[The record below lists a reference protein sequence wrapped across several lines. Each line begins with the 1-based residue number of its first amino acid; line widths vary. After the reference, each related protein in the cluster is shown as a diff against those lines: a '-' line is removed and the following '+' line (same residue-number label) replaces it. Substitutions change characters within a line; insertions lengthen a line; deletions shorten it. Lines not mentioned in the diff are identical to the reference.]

1 MRWWAQVKQWMRANL
16 WRSRMEREMEAEL
29 RFHMEAYAED
39 LVRRGMDRGEAIR
52 RARVEFG
59 GVEKIKEEG
68 REARRMSLLEGL
80 IADARYGVRTLR
92 KSPGFAAVAIV
103 TLALG
108 IGANTAVFS
117 LLYALTTRTLPVPH
131 PEQLVRFGAQS
142 GDDPYVALT
151 VPMFVE
157 FSRRQTVFS
166 STFAWSGDAVLN
178 IEINGVLSQ
187 ADVWAVS
194 GDYYSGFETAPE
206 IGRLIGPE
214 DANLRATAARR
225 MVVLSY
231 SFWQRR
237 YSGDPSAVGQAIK
250 IEGVPYTIIGV
261 TRKGFGGISAE
272 DLPEVTVPLPAA
284 VLLEGSTDTD
294 LPKLLQPTTDRAVE
308 AAGRLR
314 PGATTEQAKAQLE
327 SLWPTIRAE
336 VMPTKLPDAQRERYV
351 ALHLKVE
358 SGARG
363 ASPLRKRFAPAL
375 NVLLAIAGL
384 VLLVA
389 CVNLASLTLARAG
402 ARSHEISVRVALGA
416 SRVRLI
422 RQAVT
427 ESLLVS
433 LAGSSAGLAL
443 AYWGSTALAAFVI
456 HEAYIV
462 PAAIA
467 LTPDLRIL
475 AFTMGAAILT
485 ALLVALAPAWRATRI
500 DPQEALQKSSRA
512 TGAGTRGLSRA
523 LIVSQVALS
532 VVLVAGAGL
541 FVRSLLKLRGQDL
554 GFRSQSVLSFGL
566 MPKPGGY
573 KKLDLASYYRELT
586 DRVARIPGVASAGMI
601 HMLPGGMVEWT
612 ETVHVRET
620 NQEGLKANFEMAMP
634 GAFETMGIQL
644 LRGRTFGWQDDDRG
658 RKVAMVSASFAREF
672 LNDEALGQ
680 HLDVTTIPQWQ
691 NLEIVGVTSDA
702 SLYDVRKHAPPTVY
716 LPAAQYGNFM
726 GWSEML
732 VLPHAGNENVT
743 GAVRQAVESFSHE
756 YVSFVMPISQNIG
769 RSLLQERVTAL
780 LSGFFGGL
788 ALLLAAIGVYG
799 LMAYS
804 VSRRVREIGLRMAL
818 GAQRRQVRRLVL
830 RETLMLAAAGIV
842 MGLLAAHA
850 CSRLIAGMLYG
861 VSGSDPLTLS
871 GVSVVLLCVAAGA
884 AWIPAHR
891 AMRVDPMVAL
901 RHE

>member
-1 MRWWAQVKQWMRANL
+1 
-16 WRSRMEREMEAEL
+16 MEAEL
-29 RFHMEAYAED
+29 RFHMETYAAD
-39 LVRRGMDRGEAIR
+39 LMESGMHRGEAMR
-52 RARVEFG
+52 RARAEFG
-59 GVEKIKEEG
+59 GVEKAKEEC
-68 REARRMSLLEGL
+68 REARGTNLLDGL
-80 IADARYGVRTLR
+80 IQDVRYGARTLR
-92 KSPGFAAVAIV
+92 KSPGFAAVGIL

-117 LLYALTTRTLPVPH
+117 LLYGLTARTLPVPH

-142 GDDPYVALT
+142 GDDPYVALS
-151 VPMFVE
+151 VPMFEE
-157 FSRRQTVFS
+157 FARRQTAFS
-166 STFAWSGDAVLN
+166 STFAWWGDAVLN
-178 IEINGVLSQ
+178 IEINGVLSR
-187 ADVWAVS
+187 ASVWAVS
-194 GDYYSGFETAPE
+194 GDYYSGFGTAPE
-206 IGRLIGPE
+206 IGKLIGPE
-214 DANLRATAARR
+214 DANLRATAASR
-225 MVVLSY
+225 MVVVSY

-237 YSGDPSAVGQAIK
+237 YGGDIGVLGQTIK
-250 IEGVPYTIIGV
+250 IEGIPYAIVGV

-284 VLLEGSTDTD
+284 AYLGGDANADIQKEM
-294 LPKLLQPTTDRAVE
+294 QPTTNRSIE
-308 AAGRLR
+308 AAGRLK
-314 PGATTEQAKAQLE
+314 PGVTMEQAKAQLE
-327 SLWPTIRAE
+327 GLWPAIRE
-336 VMPTKLPDAQRERYV
+336 DVMPAKLADAQRQRYLT
-351 ALHLKVE
+351 LHLKVE

-363 ASPLRKRFAPAL
+363 ASFLRKRFAPAL

-389 CVNLASLTLARAG
+389 CVNLASLMLARAG
-402 ARSHEISVRVALGA
+402 ARSHEIGVRVALGA

-433 LAGSSAGLAL
+433 LAGSTAGLAL
-443 AYWGSTALAAFVI
+443 AYWGSTALSGFVLR
-456 HEAYIV
+456 EAYIV
-462 PAAIA
+462 PAAMA

-512 TGAGTRGLSRA
+512 TGAGSGGLSRA
-523 LIVSQVALS
+523 LIVTQVALS

-541 FVRSLLKLRGQDL
+541 FVRSLLNLRGQDL
-554 GFRSQSVLSFGL
+554 GFHSQSVLSFGL
-566 MPKPGGY
+566 VPKPGGY

-601 HMLPGGMVEWT
+601 HNLPGGMVEWT

-620 NQEGLKANFEMAMP
+620 NQDGLKANFEMAMP
-634 GAFETMGIQL
+634 GVFETMGIQL
-644 LRGRTFGWQDDDRG
+644 LRGRTFSWQDDEHG
-658 RKVAMVSASFAREF
+658 RKVAMVSASFAREY
-672 LNDEALGQ
+672 LRGEPLGQ

-691 NLEIVGVTSDA
+691 NLEIVGVASDA

-716 LPAAQYGNFM
+716 LATAQYGDFM

-732 VLPHAGNENVT
+732 VLPQAGNENVT
-743 GAVRQAVESFSHE
+743 SQVRQAVESFGHE

-769 RSLLQERVTAL
+769 RSLLRERVTAL

-818 GAQRRQVRRLVL
+818 GAQRSEVRRLVL
-830 RETLMLAAAGIV
+830 RETLTLAAVGIAL
-842 MGLLAAHA
+842 GLVAARIGA
-850 CSRLIAGMLYG
+850 RLIAGMLYG
-861 VSGSDPLTLS
+861 VAGGDPLTLG